1 MAMFNNGIDLVVL
14 KMERRNVPYCAV
26 EGETE
31 DFLSCMVVWPEAVD
45 QLNRPFGSALARR
58 IAEEGADVVLECV
71 RAKVDAMFVNTPR
84 FKPTQ
89 VVAVVIY
96 DSWGTVCDV
105 KPVNAQDLNHF
116 LYHFR

>member
-1 MAMFNNGIDLVVL
+1 MFNNGCDLVVFQ
-14 KMERRNVPYCAV
+14 MTQRNVPYCAV
-26 EGETE
+26 EE
-31 DFLSCMVVWPEAVD
+31 DFLSCMVVWPESID

-71 RAKVDAMFVNTPR
+71 RAKVDALFVGDPR

-116 LYHFR
+116 LYSFR